1 MRKLLIIVL
10 LPLSMCISSCASN
23 PELIGVANEILRQ
36 TASGGPVTEAEIG
49 LGLKEA
55 LRVGTDSVVGQLGAV
70 DGFNADPRIHIPLP
84 SSLLQ
89 IKDVAGRLGLAS
101 IFNDLE
107 LKMNRAAEIAT
118 PKAKALFW
126 DAIQQLTLDDVM
138 NIYRGEQDAA
148 TRYFESKMQPQL
160 LASMQPII
168 AQSLSEVGAVQSY
181 DQLISSLGPAGV
193 ILPDYKTQLTNHVL
207 QLGSAAIFNYL
218 AEEEAAIRQDPVK
231 RTTQLL
237 RRVFGQ

>member
-1 MRKLLIIVL
+1 MRKLLIIVM
-10 LPLSMCISSCASN
+10 LPLGMSISSCANN

-36 TASGGPVTEAEIG
+36 TVSNSAVTEAEIG

-55 LRVGTDSVVGQLGAV
+55 LRVGTESVVGQLGVV
-70 DGFNADPRIHIPLP
+70 DGFNADPRVHIPLP
-84 SSLLQ
+84 SNLLQ
-89 IKDVAGRLGLAS
+89 IKDMAGRLGLAS

-126 DAIQQLTLDDVM
+126 DAIQQLTLDDIM
-138 NIYRGEQDAA
+138 TIYRGEDDAA
-148 TRYFESKMQPQL
+148 TRYFESKMRPRL
-160 LASMQPII
+160 IASMQPII
-168 AQSLSEVGAVQSY
+168 VQSLSEVGAVQSY
-181 DQLISSLGPAGV
+181 DQLITRLGPAGLA
-193 ILPDYKTQLTNHVL
+193 LPDYKAQLTNHVL

-237 RRVFGQ
+237 QRVFGQ